1 MPATLNLV
9 GDNKCMVAIGH
20 HSVTGTMD
28 NTGLM
33 YIVFNIEGDIG
44 HDAVIMTSQELRTG
58 DVALRTIMAAF
69 EYDPTHDRTNV
80 IFTGTTDTGNTGDVK
95 INYVVV

>member
-1 MPATLNLV
+1 MPARLNLV

-33 YIVFNIEGDIG
+33 YIAFNIEGDIG

-58 DVALRTIMAAF
+58 DVALRTIMVSFA
-69 EYDPTHDRTNV
+69 YDPTHDRTNV
-80 IFTGTTDTGNTGDVK
+80 LFTGTNEAGNSGDVK